1 MRSAV
6 NLKGHPIHPAIVPF
20 PFAFLLGA
28 FGFDLAGRLLDN
40 TGFWQTGG
48 VLAIAGLVSALVAAV
63 PGLIDY
69 LRTVPPHSSGKRR
82 ATWHMVLNLST
93 VAVFAI
99 AAVLRGDITTPP
111 DRALLMLEGVGAAML
126 LAAGWMGGTLVTR
139 NQIGIDHRYA
149 GAGRWKEQ
157 SFDTAAGQALVVAD
171 SNELQVNQ
179 MKLLR
184 VGPKRVVL
192 ARTEQGY
199 TAFADRCT
207 HRGASL
213 ADGAMICGTVQ
224 CPWHGSQ
231 FDARTGAVKAGPAE
245 QAIEVYRVRE
255 QDGRILLDP

>member
-1 MRSAV
+1 MRSAASF
-6 NLKGHPIHPAIVPF
+6 KGHPIHPTIVPF

-28 FGFDLAGRLLDN
+28 FGFDVAGRLLDN
-40 TGFWQTGG
+40 PGFWQTGG
-48 VLAIAGLVSALVAAV
+48 VLAIAGLVAALVAAV

-69 LRTVPPHSSGKRR
+69 LRTVPPRSSGKRR

-93 VAVFAI
+93 VALFTI
-99 AAVLRGDITTPP
+99 ALVLRGDVATPP
-111 DRALLMLEGVGAAML
+111 DTLLLMLQGIGAAML

-149 GAGRWKEQ
+149 GAGKWNEQ
-157 SFDTAAGQALVVAD
+157 SFDAAAGQAIAVAD
-171 SNELQVNQ
+171 LNELEVNQ

-184 VGPKRVVL
+184 VGPRRIVL
-192 ARTEQGY
+192 ARTERGY
-199 TAFADRCT
+199 TAFADSCT

-231 FDARTGAVKAGPAE
+231 FDARTGAVKAGPAR

-255 QDGRILLDP
+255 QDGRVLLDP

>member
-1 MRSAV
+1 MRSAASFR
-6 NLKGHPIHPAIVPF
+6 GHPIHPTIVPF

-28 FGFDLAGRLLDN
+28 FGFDIAGRLLDN
-40 TGFWQTGG
+40 PGFWQTGG
-48 VLAIAGLVSALVAAV
+48 VLAIAGLVAALVAAV

-99 AAVLRGDITTPP
+99 AAVLRGDITTAP
-111 DRALLMLEGVGAAML
+111 DTALLMLEGVGAGML

-139 NQIGIDHRYA
+139 NQIGVDHRYA
-149 GAGRWKEQ
+149 GAGRWKDQ
-157 SFDTAAGQALVVAD
+157 SFDAATGQALVVAD
-171 SNELQVNQ
+171 LNELQVNQ

-231 FDARTGAVKAGPAE
+231 FDARTGGVKAGPAAH
-245 QAIEVYRVRE
+245 AIEVYRVRE
-255 QDGRILLDP
+255 QDGRVLLDP